1 MESEEFVSYFANL
14 QYRLEEVEKRLN
26 DMKLMMRRPG
36 SEEYERLVDV
46 VSDLCERMNYL
57 ENCLEVSGIPF
68 EESEIK
74 KIA

>member
-68 EESEIK
+68 EEFEIK

>member
-1 MESEEFVSYFANL
+1 MESEFLDYIAGME
-14 QYRLEEVEKRLN
+14 YRLQEMEKRLN

-36 SEEYERLVDV
+36 SEDYERLVDV